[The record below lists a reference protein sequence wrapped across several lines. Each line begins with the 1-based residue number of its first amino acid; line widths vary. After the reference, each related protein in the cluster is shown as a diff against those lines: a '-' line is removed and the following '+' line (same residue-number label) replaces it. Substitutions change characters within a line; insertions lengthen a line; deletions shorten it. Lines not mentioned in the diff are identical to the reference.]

1 MDHPPH
7 DAPPPDDGTPDAAP
21 GDRPDPTLGE
31 HPEAGQLLPLVYD
44 ELRAVAADHL
54 RRERVDHTLQ
64 PTALVHEAYLRLARL
79 DRIQWKDKTHF
90 FVAGAGAIRRVLV
103 DHARGK
109 GAAKRGGGARRITL
123 GAVPGVEANHE
134 VDLIALDE
142 ALGKLAGLDQR
153 KARIVELRYFG
164 GLTIAETA
172 RALGVGTTTVEDDW
186 VFARSW
192 LRRELG
198 ER

>member
-1 MDHPPH
+1 MDPS
-7 DAPPPDDGTPDAAP
+7 PPDRRPADA
-21 GDRPDPTLGE
+21 DD
-31 HPEAGQLLPLVYD
+31 LLPLVYD

-54 RRERVDHTLQ
+54 RRERADHTLQ
-64 PTALVHEAYLRLARL
+64 PTALVHEAYLRLSKL
-79 DRIQWKDKTHF
+79 DRIEWRDKTHF

-109 GAAKRGGGARRITL
+109 GAAKRGGEARRLTL
-123 GAVPGVEANHE
+123 GAVPGAAPDDA

-142 ALGKLAGLDQR
+142 ALGKLAGLDAR
-153 KARIVELRYFG
+153 KARVVELRYFG

-172 RALGVGTTTVEDDW
+172 RALDVGTTTVEDDW

-198 ER
+198 GP